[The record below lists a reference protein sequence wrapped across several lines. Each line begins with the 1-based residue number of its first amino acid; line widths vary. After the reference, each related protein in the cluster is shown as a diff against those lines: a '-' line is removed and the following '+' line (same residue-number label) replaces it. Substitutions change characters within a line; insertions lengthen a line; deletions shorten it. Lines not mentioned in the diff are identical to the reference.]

1 MKLRFAILTSLIL
14 ATSNIYS
21 QTVKK
26 CNEAVVLFTQNKMG
40 QLSQQE
46 IGNFLLTFGQ
56 ECRNNVEYSEFS
68 NEVLFDL
75 LDKQTDLVLR
85 TIKKQENKIELNVIL
100 EDLGTPINDRNDI
113 KIILTKVEKVKIS
126 MELKDRI
133 VERLKSAIKDMN

>member
-75 LDKQTDLVLR
+75 LDKQTDLLLR